1 MCHVDHSHS
10 QFFDIFRSVIQ
21 HFSHRIWSWVV
32 QHQFFGG
39 GQATAEVE
47 DEGDL
52 VQEKPKL
59 DMTWNNF
66 LDDLGFCLTKWSFFL
81 TEMFSRVDPG
91 GSIVDLLPMF
101 RSKVSNMI
109 QSFSSFGLGKVYNY
123 EILWAIC
130 GNQMNYINLYH
141 HFLTI
146 IIGNVTIYEMVIR
159 RVVSSDEPSPK
170 DLRNFCRRCRRPSR
184 VVEKK
189 NPGDLPNHELNRC
202 K

>member
-1 MCHVDHSHS
+1 MLIIAIANFSI
-10 QFFDIFRSVIQ
+10 FFDL
-21 HFSHRIWSWVV
+21 WSNIL
-32 QHQFFGG
+32 
-39 GQATAEVE
+39 ATE
-47 DEGDL
+47 
-52 VQEKPKL
+52 
-59 DMTWNNF
+59 F
-66 LDDLGFCLTKWSFFL
+66 
-81 TEMFSRVDPG
+81 DPG
-91 GSIVDLLPMF
+91 WFSISFLVAARQRRKWRMKEIWCKRSRNWTWHGTISLMIWVFASQNGRFFDRNVFKGGSGWINSGSIANVSF
-101 RSKVSNMI
+101 KVSNMI

-189 NPGDLPNHELNRC
+189 IRETCRIMS
-202 K
+202 

>member
-1 MCHVDHSHS
+1 M
-10 QFFDIFRSVIQ
+10 
-21 HFSHRIWSWVV
+21 V

-123 EILWAIC
+123 EIL
-130 GNQMNYINLYH
+130 
-141 HFLTI
+141 
-146 IIGNVTIYEMVIR
+146 
-159 RVVSSDEPSPK
+159 
-170 DLRNFCRRCRRPSR
+170 
-184 VVEKK
+184 
-189 NPGDLPNHELNRC
+189 
-202 K
+202 

>member
-1 MCHVDHSHS
+1 MLIIAIANFSI
-10 QFFDIFRSVIQ
+10 FFDLWSNILATEFDPGWFSISFLVAARQRRKWRMKEIWCKRSRNWTWHGTI
-21 HFSHRIWSWVV
+21 SLMIWVFAS
-32 QHQFFGG
+32 QNGR
-39 GQATAEVE
+39 
-47 DEGDL
+47 
-52 VQEKPKL
+52 
-59 DMTWNNF
+59 
-66 LDDLGFCLTKWSFFL
+66 FFL

-189 NPGDLPNHELNRC
+189 IRETCRIMS
-202 K
+202 